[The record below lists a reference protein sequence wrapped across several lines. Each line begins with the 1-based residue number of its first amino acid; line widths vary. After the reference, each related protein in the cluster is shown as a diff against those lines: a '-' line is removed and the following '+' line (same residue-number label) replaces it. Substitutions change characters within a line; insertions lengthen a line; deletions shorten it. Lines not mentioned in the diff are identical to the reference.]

1 MQGLKLC
8 FNRCDIGID
17 QVIEQTGLLRIHLL
31 AALGKLQTLE
41 LGDLV
46 GQFLDQRLVA
56 VDFLAHRVDL
66 RQQLRCQ
73 STQLVGGH
81 LVEIGRRS
89 HAPDFARAGASRR

>member
-1 MQGLKLC
+1 M
-8 FNRCDIGID
+8 
-17 QVIEQTGLLRIHLL
+17 L

-73 STQLVGGH
+73 SRSCSGDIWSRFGEEVMRRILPEQALRSDRQ
-81 LVEIGRRS
+81 IG
-89 HAPDFARAGASRR
+89 